1 MNENGVAPNSQI
13 SSDDPVTNQLHNRLE
28 ENDSTAI
35 KSAITEHNR
44 EDKMMKQKEEIHLD
58 SLWNMMKFWPFIL
71 LEYEHKCWL
80 FWCKHQWIS
89 RVNLKTA
96 PNHIHT

>member
-1 MNENGVAPNSQI
+1 MNENSVAPNSQM

-58 SLWNMMKFWPFIL
+58 SL
-71 LEYEHKCWL
+71 
-80 FWCKHQWIS
+80 
-89 RVNLKTA
+89 
-96 PNHIHT
+96 